1 MATTFN
7 PAAFKADIYAGGVDD
22 TQATKRGLEIAQQQ
36 GWSPVQTVDNWN
48 DALGTDFGVAD
59 LWAAAKGQD
68 VPNDRG
74 QGGGSYLISALR
86 GFSPTGASNPGM
98 KFYENKTIPAGSPTS
113 SGGMVPGAPV
123 QSGTKNAPK
132 FGDTAPTQNIFNP
145 PVTVMPPATD
155 AGFSNPD
162 AFVNEIYA
170 GGADDTEATKNGLL
184 LAQDFGWSPVET
196 ANNWNTALGTEFGA
210 GDYYRAMDESDL
222 LTDDIFD
229 FGDYMYDSGKL
240 NDSDATVRGLQ
251 YAQQQGWSPDQTVQE
266 WNSALGTEFTLD
278 DLNAAMALHN
288 MQSGGGGKPDVYAA
302 DFYNA

>member
-1 MATTFN
+1 MATTVFN
-7 PAAFKADIYAGGVDD
+7 PAAFKADIYAGGADD
-22 TQATKRGLEIAQQQ
+22 TKATKRGLDYAQQV
-36 GWSPVQTVDNWN
+36 GWTPQQTATNWN

-86 GFSPTGASNPGM
+86 GFSPTGPADAGL
-98 KFYENKTIPAGSPTS
+98 KFYENKTIPTGGGN
-113 SGGMVPGAPV
+113 GGMVPGAPV

-132 FGDTAPTQNIFNP
+132 MGDGSSTPNIFTP
-145 PVTVMPPATD
+145 PVTQMPQATD
-155 AGFSNPD
+155 AQFTNPD

-170 GGADDTEATKNGLL
+170 GGANDTEATKNGLL

-210 GDYYRAMDESDL
+210 RDYYRAMEEAGLIAQDA
-222 LTDDIFD
+222 FD
-229 FGDYMYDSGKL
+229 FGNYMYDGGNL

-251 YAQQQGWSPDQTVQE
+251 FAQQQEWSPEQTVQE

-278 DLNAAMALHN
+278 DLNAALELHN
-288 MQSGGGGKPDVYAA
+288 MQSGGGGKLSVY
-302 DFYNA
+302 DTEFGS